1 MKKSILK
8 KVRTKMIERK
18 IYSNWAFTDNG
29 DKKGQMN
36 IEILHE
42 LKKKYKINQGEDSDI
57 IFTSKPC
64 FLRTKYYI
72 EKCPDYVTLD
82 ELALICD
89 NGNLCFGYSGTKKL
103 IEVSED

>member
-8 KVRTKMIERK
+8 KVRMKMIERK

-36 IEILHE
+36 IEILDE
-42 LKKKYKINQGEDSDI
+42 LKKKYKINQGKDSDI
-57 IFTSKPC
+57 IFTKEPC

-72 EKCPDYVTLD
+72 EKCHDSVTLD